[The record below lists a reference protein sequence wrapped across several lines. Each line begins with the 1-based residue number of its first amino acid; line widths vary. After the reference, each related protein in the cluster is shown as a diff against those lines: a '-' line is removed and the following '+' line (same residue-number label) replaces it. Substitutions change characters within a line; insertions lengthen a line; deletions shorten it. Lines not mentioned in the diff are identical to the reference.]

1 MTLYTDK
8 HHCRSSQQVR
18 QRLSS
23 VMPGS
28 PSATCK
34 LVSQI
39 IKSMELGR

>member
-1 MTLYTDK
+1 MTVWTDK

-34 LVSQI
+34 LVSHKI
-39 IKSMELGR
+39 RLMELGR